1 MLYKLINGGLSCPP
15 ETLRIDGKIITNFNI
30 CEELQKE
37 YGYKRLVDGEIPEF
51 NEETEYLEHDGYIET
66 DTEIIKIYVVKLL
79 ADKPVVEPIEP
90 TPTLEER
97 VLKLEDDITT
107 TQVAVAEVFE
117 LVEGGEI

>member
-1 MLYKLINGGLSCPP
+1 MLYKLVGNNLTNPP
-15 ETLRIDGKIITNFNI
+15 ETLRANGKVIVNFNKS
-30 CEELQKE
+30 EKLQTL
-37 YGYKRLVDGEIPEF
+37 YGYKPVVDGDIPECDP
-51 NEETEYLEHDGYIET
+51 ETEYIDHVGYTET
-66 DTEIIKIYVVKLL
+66 DEAIVKVYEVKLL

>member
-1 MLYKLINGGLSCPP
+1 MLYKLVGNNLINPP
-15 ETLRIDGKIITNFNI
+15 KTLRANGKVIVNFNKS
-30 CEELQKE
+30 EKLQTL
-37 YGYKRLVDGEIPEF
+37 YGYKPLVDGEIPEF